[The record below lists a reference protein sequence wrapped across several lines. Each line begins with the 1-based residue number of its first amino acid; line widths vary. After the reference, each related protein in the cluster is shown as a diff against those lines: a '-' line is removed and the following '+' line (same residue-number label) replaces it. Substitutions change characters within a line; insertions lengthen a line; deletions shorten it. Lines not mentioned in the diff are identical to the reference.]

1 MKNGKNAN
9 ILTVSCSWSVLL
21 YNFEEM
27 LQTVNLSAFSAGFR
41 RGPKEPGPRGPTMVM
56 CLAICA
62 TCTCHLVIFSEKILF
77 VDAIDYN

>member
-41 RGPKEPGPRGPTMVM
+41 RGPKEPGPRAPHHGHVFSHM
-56 CLAICA
+56 CDMHVPLS
-62 TCTCHLVIFSEKILF
+62 HF
-77 VDAIDYN
+77 